1 MDKNRSIQELIIF
14 IYTNKKKTYFQKTI
28 KKEGETMI
36 KELIDKITD
45 ETTITEIMP
54 DLVEVG
60 AEVDNLNNR
69 IIELEADVTAR
80 DEEIRNLK
88 ESNFDLMKKIFDKP
102 VEKDKKEDV
111 VEETIKD
118 EDIFDEM
125 VD

>member
-1 MDKNRSIQELIIF
+1 
-14 IYTNKKKTYFQKTI
+14 
-28 KKEGETMI
+28 MI

-80 DEEIRNLK
+80 DEEIKNLK

-102 VEKDKKEDV
+102 VVEKKEEE

-118 EDIFDEM
+118 EDIFEEM
-125 VD
+125 V

>member
-1 MDKNRSIQELIIF
+1 
-14 IYTNKKKTYFQKTI
+14 
-28 KKEGETMI
+28 MI

-69 IIELEADVTAR
+69 IIELEADVSAR

-102 VEKDKKEDV
+102 EVEKKKEEE

-118 EDIFDEM
+118 EDIFEEM
-125 VD
+125 V

>member
-1 MDKNRSIQELIIF
+1 
-14 IYTNKKKTYFQKTI
+14 
-28 KKEGETMI
+28 MI

-69 IIELEADVTAR
+69 IIELEADVNAR

-102 VEKDKKEDV
+102 VVEKKEEE

-125 VD
+125 V

>member
-1 MDKNRSIQELIIF
+1 
-14 IYTNKKKTYFQKTI
+14 
-28 KKEGETMI
+28 MI

-102 VEKDKKEDV
+102 VVEKKKEE

-118 EDIFDEM
+118 EDIFEEM
-125 VD
+125 V

>member
-1 MDKNRSIQELIIF
+1 
-14 IYTNKKKTYFQKTI
+14 
-28 KKEGETMI
+28 MI

-102 VEKDKKEDV
+102 VVEKKKEEE

-118 EDIFDEM
+118 EDIFEEM
-125 VD
+125 V